1 MKILNA
7 YLWHYLECSIWK
19 EFYETISLVV
29 PSTINI
35 DVTIQVGGN

>member
-1 MKILNA
+1 MHIFGT
-7 YLWHYLECSIWK
+7 IWK

-35 DVTIQVGGN
+35 DVMTQVGGN